1 MKEKNIIHYTRN
13 SLPKGKTNIDRL
25 RNISDEEIA
34 AKEDKENPLWTKKML
49 NSAILHMPKKKVEVH
64 MYVDEDIIHWF
75 KSKGRGY
82 QTRINTVLKSYVH
95 EESSRNKI

>member
-1 MKEKNIIHYTRN
+1 M
-13 SLPKGKTNIDRL
+13 
-25 RNISDEEIA
+25 SDGEIA
-34 AKEDKENPLWTKKML
+34 ENEDKENPLWTKKML
-49 NSAILHMPKKKVEVH
+49 SSAILHMPKKKVEVH

-95 EESSRNKI
+95 AESSRNKI